1 MLSTLRPETFSPFWR
16 VVYIVS
22 AHLVLSYILFDVLDL
37 DGSNFPRFF
46 ASHRIVAVVVPPEAE
61 LFDFS
66 GQHSPW
72 HSNLFSSGDEAS
84 PQPAHSSAL
93 TPLSSARAHGYKVSL
108 ARNSLSDS
116 SPYG

>member
-37 DGSNFPRFF
+37 DGSNFLRFF
-46 ASHRIVAVVVPPEAE
+46 PSHSIVAVVPPEAE

-72 HSNLFSSGDEAS
+72 HSNFFSSGDEAS
-84 PQPAHSSAL
+84 LQPAKSSAL
-93 TPLSSARAHGYKVSL
+93 TLLSSARAHRYKVSL